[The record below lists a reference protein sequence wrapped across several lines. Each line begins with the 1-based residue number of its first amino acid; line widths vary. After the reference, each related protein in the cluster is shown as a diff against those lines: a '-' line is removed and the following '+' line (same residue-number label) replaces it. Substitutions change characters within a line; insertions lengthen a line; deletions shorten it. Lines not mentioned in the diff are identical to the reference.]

1 MLLVVVGV
9 LDPSKAWNHRDTGI
23 SVLYYAAFFLQ
34 VILGPSCYST
44 GTLALLSG
52 VGRSFTKSVNYTDK
66 LFMMTYPGQWSRG
79 AYFNHKSQF

>member
-34 VILGPSCYST
+34 VILGPSCYCN

-52 VGRSFTKSVNYTDK
+52 VENSFGKIYK
-66 LFMMTYPGQWSRG
+66 
-79 AYFNHKSQF
+79 